1 MRLVKLLRGLISQF
15 PDAIPYINS
24 ESQRPNPTTEKIV
37 TDTIQLWN
45 LGIPNHIHER
55 FFTYGHSIATTAYHH
70 VQSPALQ
77 AQIALFT
84 GLAILV
90 DDGIMGIPPLLEF
103 VSRFT
108 SGSPQLHP
116 SLDRFA
122 ETVRGLSK
130 YFTPYGANAILSS
143 TIGYVN
149 SELFERELSD
159 MQLSVGS
166 GRYADYTRERTGYVE
181 AYAVFVWPK
190 DEFPDTQ
197 EYIQAFPSVHPTL
210 IS

>member
-1 MRLVKLLRGLISQF
+1 MRLTELLRGLISQF
-15 PDAIPYINS
+15 PDAIPDLSS
-24 ESQRPNPTTEKIV
+24 ESQRPNPITERIV
-37 TDTIQLWN
+37 RETIQFWD
-45 LGIPNHIHER
+45 LGIPSHVHER
-55 FFTYGHSIATTAYHH
+55 FFIYGHSIAATAYHH
-70 VQSPALQ
+70 VQSPELQ
-77 AQIALFT
+77 AQVALFT

-90 DDGIMGIPPLLEF
+90 DDGMMGIPPIQEF

-108 SGSPQLHP
+108 SGLPQLHP